1 MASQDNNSTQR
12 EMLIR
17 IDERTKSL
25 IKRFD
30 DFEKKQSDDFVTRIE
45 FEPIKRLVYGV
56 VGLVLTGFV
65 LAIIAL
71 VIPR

>member
-30 DFEKKQSDDFVTRIE
+30 DFEKKQSEDFVTRIE